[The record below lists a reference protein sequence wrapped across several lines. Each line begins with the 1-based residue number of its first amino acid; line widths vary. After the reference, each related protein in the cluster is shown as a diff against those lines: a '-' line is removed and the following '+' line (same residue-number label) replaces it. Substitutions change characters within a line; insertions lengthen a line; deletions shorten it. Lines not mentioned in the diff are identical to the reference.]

1 MHSMTPCQHH
11 HKPTPLTLLG
21 TPINAFL
28 YFCRLIVID
37 FDSSTLVQDTT
48 GIVTISWQLM
58 SIFFFFLE
66 TNSILDSILVQICSG
81 C

>member
-11 HKPTPLTLLG
+11 HKPAPLTLLG

-28 YFCRLIVID
+28 YLGRPIVID
-37 FDSSTLVQDTT
+37 SDRSTLAQDTV

-58 SIFFFFLE
+58 SIFFFFSRNQLH
-66 TNSILDSILVQICSG
+66 LV
-81 C
+81 